1 MSELTKAVTD
11 DTFKQDVLAA
21 PGPVL
26 VDFWAEWC
34 GPCRMVGPILDD
46 IAREYEGKL
55 TIAKVNI
62 DENPM
67 TPNEYAVRGIPTM
80 PVQGRQAAGHQGG
93 RHAEG
98 RAEGLDCGADR
109 VAPVN
114 PRCRRACRGEAARGH
129 RAALLNA
136 MPRQAARYRHPAAK
150 PRGWDLAGP
159 LAEPRAARPCR

>member
-11 DTFKQDVLAA
+11 DSFKQDVLDA

-80 PVQGRQAAGHQGG
+80 LLFKDGKLLDTKVGALPKTALKDWIAGNI
-93 RHAEG
+93 A
-98 RAEGLDCGADR
+98 
-109 VAPVN
+109 
-114 PRCRRACRGEAARGH
+114 
-129 RAALLNA
+129 
-136 MPRQAARYRHPAAK
+136 
-150 PRGWDLAGP
+150 
-159 LAEPRAARPCR
+159 